1 MGPGGQE
8 TPLSVC
14 LVTGL
19 CFIPKTHMYRYWDWA
34 EPRVAQ
40 EGLPPVL
47 YEDKLTI
54 TIAGG
59 KTTTVN
65 NPFSYYTYQTGIPSD
80 FENDPGRTVCL

>member
-1 MGPGGQE
+1 
-8 TPLSVC
+8 VC
-14 LVTGL
+14 D
-19 CFIPKTHMYRYWDWA
+19 RYWDWA
-34 EPRVAQ
+34 EPRVEQ

-54 TIAGG
+54 TVAGG

-80 FENDPGRTVCL
+80 FEDVTSTTVRSKSVMVEDTYCHYF

>member
-1 MGPGGQE
+1 M
-8 TPLSVC
+8 C
-14 LVTGL
+14 D
-19 CFIPKTHMYRYWDWA
+19 RYWDWA
-34 EPRVAQ
+34 EPRVEQ

-54 TIAGG
+54 TVAGG

-80 FENDPGRTVCL
+80 FEDVTSTTVRSKSVMVEDTYCHYF